1 MVDLS
6 VTGSSVHCATDR
18 LKVTNDYKKT
28 DRVGQI
34 VSNVSESIKSANDGS
49 IFFLGL
55 RSVEE
60 VGGAGIHWSP
70 WRYCE
75 LAAENILFLTFFY
88 PNVGGGGWVLRDFNL
103 DFPRLQVACILI
115 LS

>member
-1 MVDLS
+1 MMFRQQLLHCVCCTANYMTDLS

-34 VSNVSESIKSANDGS
+34 VSNVSESIKSVDDGS
-49 IFFLGL
+49 IFFLGP

-60 VGGAGIHWSP
+60 VWGSWDTLVSM
-70 WRYCE
+70 E
-75 LAAENILFLTFFY
+75 
-88 PNVGGGGWVLRDFNL
+88 VL
-103 DFPRLQVACILI
+103 
-115 LS
+115 